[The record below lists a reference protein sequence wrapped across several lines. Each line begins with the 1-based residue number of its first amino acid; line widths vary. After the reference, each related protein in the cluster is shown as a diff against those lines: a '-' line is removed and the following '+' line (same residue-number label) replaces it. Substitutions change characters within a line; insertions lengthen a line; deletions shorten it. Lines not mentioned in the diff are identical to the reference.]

1 MALYL
6 DSANVDDARR
16 ALKLGFVTGV
26 TTNPNFIAK
35 AGRPG
40 RDVLRD
46 MLALGASSVFYQVT
60 APPYEARAAQAREIA
75 ALDPARVV
83 VKIPSTT
90 ENMALAAELSA
101 EGIRVCMTAMSSPS
115 QGYLASLAGAAYVA
129 PYVNRLTRQMGDGLA
144 VVGQTAALLAGTETR
159 ILAASLKSVEEV
171 IDTLL
176 AGAHDLTMPL
186 DLLLALGEN
195 EHSVKAIEEFDAH
208 GDLF

>member
-6 DSANVDDARR
+6 DSADVDDARR
-16 ALKLGFVTGV
+16 ALKLGFVAGV
-26 TTNPNFIAK
+26 TTNPNFIAEV
-35 AGRPG
+35 GRPG
-40 RDVLRD
+40 RDVLRA
-46 MLALGASSVFYQVT
+46 MLDLGASTVFYQVT
-60 APPYEARAAQAREIA
+60 AQPFEARAAQAREIA

-83 VKIPSTT
+83 VKIPSTA

-101 EGIRVCMTAMSSPS
+101 EGIRCCMTAMSSPA

-195 EHSVKAIEEFDAH
+195 EYSVKAIEEFDAH